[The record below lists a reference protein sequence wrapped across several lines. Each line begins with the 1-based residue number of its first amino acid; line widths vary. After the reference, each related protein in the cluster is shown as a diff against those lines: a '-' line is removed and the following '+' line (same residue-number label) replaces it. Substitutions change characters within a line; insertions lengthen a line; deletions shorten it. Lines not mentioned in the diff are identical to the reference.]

1 MPTLQFKGR
10 NTIWNHHLSVP
21 YHALEEVRELDYEP
35 QKGDGNLIVEGDNLL
50 ALKALLP
57 QYAGKVKCIYIDPPY
72 NTGNEGWAYNDKV
85 NSPMIRD
92 WLGRTVD
99 KDDLTR
105 HDKWLCMMVPRLKL
119 LRELLRDDGVIFISI
134 DDNEVH
140 NLRAIMNE
148 IFGEDQMDCMIWRKS
163 GDGRDGKMKNTTTFR
178 KDHEYLILSFRNQKT
193 LKKSLEK
200 PNWENSYPNPD
211 NDPRGNYK
219 AGSIS
224 RKEDASDENHRNY
237 YTVVSPSGEKFTR
250 QFEVSQEEFEK
261 LDGDNRIYW
270 GKNSDAVPAIKI
282 FEDEERA
289 INTSSLILKKGTSTE
304 GKKEIEELFA
314 NIDAFSN
321 PKPTTLIRKI
331 IQISTEKDDLIL
343 DSFSGSGT
351 TMHAVMALNKEDG
364 GSRKCI
370 MVQMTEG
377 TEKEPEKNIC
387 RDITR
392 ERVKRAIEKY
402 DFESGFK
409 YLRVGASMDAED
421 MLAGQLP
428 SYEQLAKYV
437 FYLATGTYL
446 EEPTLNRRIHYVGA
460 NSSYAVYLIYE
471 PDIDKLTQMALTL
484 EIAEDIIAHNPKK
497 RKIIYAPACF
507 LDEEYMEEKKVDF
520 VSVPYNL
527 FKYKTV

>member
-35 QKGDGNLIVEGDNLL
+35 ARGEGNLIVEGDNLL

-57 QYAGKVKCIYIDPPY
+57 QYSGKVKCVYIDPPY

-140 NLRAIMNE
+140 NLKAIMNE

-321 PKPTTLIRKI
+321 PKPTTSASAAKCVVVYA
-331 IQISTEKDDLIL
+331 ISSL
-343 DSFSGSGT
+343 
-351 TMHAVMALNKEDG
+351 
-364 GSRKCI
+364 
-370 MVQMTEG
+370 
-377 TEKEPEKNIC
+377 
-387 RDITR
+387 
-392 ERVKRAIEKY
+392 
-402 DFESGFK
+402 
-409 YLRVGASMDAED
+409 YL
-421 MLAGQLP
+421 LGQSL
-428 SYEQLAKYV
+428 YQ
-437 FYLATGTYL
+437 
-446 EEPTLNRRIHYVGA
+446 
-460 NSSYAVYLIYE
+460 
-471 PDIDKLTQMALTL
+471 
-484 EIAEDIIAHNPKK
+484 
-497 RKIIYAPACF
+497 
-507 LDEEYMEEKKVDF
+507 
-520 VSVPYNL
+520 
-527 FKYKTV
+527 